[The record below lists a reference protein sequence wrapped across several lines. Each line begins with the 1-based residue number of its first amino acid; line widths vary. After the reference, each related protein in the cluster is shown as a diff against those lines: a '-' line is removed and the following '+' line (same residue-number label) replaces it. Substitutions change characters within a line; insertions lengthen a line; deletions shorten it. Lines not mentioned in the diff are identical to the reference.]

1 MLVLSRKEGQRIH
14 IGNDT
19 TITIT
24 KIKGNVVRIGIDAPS
39 HVAVVRAEL
48 VDDDEVPARRPMRL
62 AS

>member
-1 MLVLSRKEGQRIH
+1 MLVLSRKEGQKIR

-24 KIKGNVVRIGIDAPS
+24 KVKGNVVRIGIDAPN

-48 VDDDEVPARRPMRL
+48 LDDDDVAARGPMRL